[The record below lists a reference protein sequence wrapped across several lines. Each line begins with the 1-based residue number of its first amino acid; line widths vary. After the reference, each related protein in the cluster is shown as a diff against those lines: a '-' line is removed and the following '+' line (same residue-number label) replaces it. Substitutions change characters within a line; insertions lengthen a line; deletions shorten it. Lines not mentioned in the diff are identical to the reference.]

1 MKILQHLTK
10 IGVALAIYAIFMFI
24 GLKQSKAQIIDS
36 AFYGWRV
43 YEIQETELDYKK
55 CYIVSNPVTSES
67 DHSSRQ
73 KPYLMIAR
81 FQKDRVEEVSIS
93 SGYEYKL
100 NSLVKVLV
108 NDVQFNFEA
117 KKDLAWTK
125 NKAEDLEVIN
135 SMLESGVVK
144 VRSDSAV
151 GTFAVDEYSLKGITR
166 AYARMREVCK

>member
-1 MKILQHLTK
+1 
-10 IGVALAIYAIFMFI
+10 
-24 GLKQSKAQIIDS
+24 
-36 AFYGWRV
+36 
-43 YEIQETELDYKK
+43 
-55 CYIVSNPVTSES
+55 
-67 DHSSRQ
+67 
-73 KPYLMIAR
+73 
-81 FQKDRVEEVSIS
+81 
-93 SGYEYKL
+93 
-100 NSLVKVLV
+100 LV